1 MSSTNQPTKTDD
13 DDVEGGGGA
22 AAAAATIKIL
32 SIYLSHNTD
41 TIRSFSFRQHSN
53 SLFFFFHLLSMF
65 KNKYNKDIHLIP
77 SSIFGIMIVLFDLVY
92 ISSHTLCNQQT
103 RTTRTA
109 FCPTKKKKRFFVFP
123 FFFLFFSH
131 CLYIFFG
138 LIIK

>member
-13 DDVEGGGGA
+13 DDVEGGGGAA

-109 FCPTKKKKRFFVFP
+109 FCPTKKKNVSS
-123 FFFLFFSH
+123 FFLFFSFSF
-131 CLYIFFG
+131 LIAYTFF
-138 LIIK
+138 LD